1 MNVAKG
7 RLNMAN
13 ISNTV
18 VCDGNDTPFSFELQK
33 YSDTTNIYSFAYR
46 IIIKALD

>member
-33 YSDTTNIYSFAYR
+33 YSDTTNIYSSAYR